1 MADTPSDT
9 ELQTLLTT
17 AYHAARAVAGAGANL
32 VLLHIGAE
40 QTGLAVGIAE
50 QPLAFHALPLGSER
64 TARDHFRTTPPTPL
78 AMENAIATVEDFVMP
93 LRPALPR
100 DAVLFTQ
107 DAALREIATL
117 SGVSGKAALSLEA
130 MERCFD
136 NLAAVV
142 SGTPAARMGLPETGA
157 FAATLLILREFMHHM
172 QFAQLQVL
180 DH

>member
-1 MADTPSDT
+1 MSATLPDVA
-9 ELQTLLTT
+9 LQSLLTT
-17 AYHAARAVAGAGANL
+17 AYAAARAQAGPGVNL

-40 QTGLAVGIAE
+40 QTGLAVGNGE
-50 QPLAFHALPLGSER
+50 EPPTFHALPLGSEH

-100 DAVLFTQ
+100 DAVLYTQ
-107 DAALREIATL
+107 DTALRQISAL
-117 SGVSGKAALSLEA
+117 AGVSGNAPLSLEA

-136 NLAAVV
+136 NLTAVV
-142 SGTPAARMGLPETGA
+142 LGTPAARMGLPETGA

-172 QFAQLQVL
+172 QFAQLEVL
-180 DH
+180 SR

>member
-1 MADTPSDT
+1 MSATLPDAA
-9 ELQTLLTT
+9 LQTLLTT

-32 VLLHIGAE
+32 VLLHIGTE
-40 QTGLAVGIAE
+40 QTGLAVGNGE
-50 QPLAFHALPLGSER
+50 EPPTFHALPLGSER

-100 DAVLFTQ
+100 DAVLYTQ
-107 DAALREIATL
+107 DAALREIAAL
-117 SGVSGKAALSLEA
+117 SGVSGQAPLSLEA

-136 NLAAVV
+136 SLTAVV
-142 SGTPAARMGLPETGA
+142 LGAPAARMGLPETGA

-172 QFAQLQVL
+172 QFAQIQVL
-180 DH
+180 DQ